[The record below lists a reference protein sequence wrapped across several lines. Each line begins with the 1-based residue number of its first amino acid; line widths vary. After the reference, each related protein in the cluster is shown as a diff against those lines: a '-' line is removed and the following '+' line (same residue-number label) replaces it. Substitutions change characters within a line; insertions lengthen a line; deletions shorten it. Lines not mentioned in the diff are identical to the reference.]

1 MVKLKW
7 KRKKVKKT
15 ARGGSGER
23 QRDEAARLGSDS
35 DPTKPIFG
43 FRRNRNRNPKVSV
56 ETETETETETLYN
69 RGIIKTEIMSV

>member
-1 MVKLKW
+1 MEKI
-7 KRKKVKKT
+7 
-15 ARGGSGER
+15 
-23 QRDEAARLGSDS
+23 S

>member
-1 MVKLKW
+1 MQ
-7 KRKKVKKT
+7 
-15 ARGGSGER
+15 ARGNNDFNQAGNNFFIPPI
-23 QRDEAARLGSDS
+23 S

-69 RGIIKTEIMSV
+69 RGIINTEMSV

>member
-1 MVKLKW
+1 MEV
-7 KRKKVKKT
+7 
-15 ARGGSGER
+15 E
-23 QRDEAARLGSDS
+23 GSDR
-35 DPTKPIFG
+35 TKPIFG